1 MNRRLR
7 LLHRLDT
14 FWFEGTPAAR
24 PAILRIL
31 VGVYILYYLAR
42 RYPMYLKIA
51 GSDPSLFKPVGVAS
65 HLEKPVPVS
74 AFRWVLIAT
83 FVANVL
89 FILGLRHRY
98 TGPLFAGLLLWVM
111 CYRNSWSMIYHSNN
125 VLLLHAIILGLTPSA
140 DDLSLDAL
148 GKATESEDPH
158 WRYCWPVKLMSTVT
172 ALTYFLAGV
181 AKVKGPLG
189 WRWASGEALRSQI
202 AVDGVRKELYASG
215 AAPLAYALY
224 DKLFLF
230 KVIGIG
236 SLFLELVSPFLLVS
250 KRLSRLWAA
259 GAFGMHWGIYF
270 LMRIKFRYQLLG
282 LIVASFFDLERLF
295 ERHEFRVARKAQR

>member
-1 MNRRLR
+1 MNRPLR
-7 LLHRLDT
+7 LLRRLDT
-14 FWFEGTPAAR
+14 FWFERAPAAR

-42 RYPMYLKIA
+42 RFPMYLKIA
-51 GSDPSLFKPVGVAS
+51 GSDPSLFKPVGVVS
-65 HLEKPVPVS
+65 HLEKPIPVWV
-74 AFRWVLIAT
+74 FRWALIAT
-83 FVANVL
+83 FVANVV

-148 GKATESEDPH
+148 EKTTESEDPH
-158 WRYCWPVKLMSTVT
+158 WRYGWPGKLMSAVT
-172 ALTYFLAGV
+172 ALIYFLAGV

-189 WRWASGEALRSQI
+189 WRWASGEALRGQI
-202 AVDGVRKELYASG
+202 AVDGVRKELYASE
-215 AAPLAYALY
+215 AAPMAYALY
-224 DKLFLF
+224 DNLFLF
-230 KVIGIG
+230 KVMGIG
-236 SLFLELVSPFLLVS
+236 SLFVELVSPFLLVS

-282 LIVASFFDLERLF
+282 LIFASFFDLERLLNRL
-295 ERHEFRVARKAQR
+295 ELRLAKKAAR